1 MLRRIL
7 FGVSIPAMALGAV
20 LLSTSAS
27 LAQGHGGGGHGSGGH
42 GGGGHGANWGGGY
55 GGGGGWGR
63 GAVGFGL
70 GYGLGRYGGFGYGYP
85 SYYGGGGYGYPSYGY
100 GDSGYAPSYGYNNYY
115 SLGVPAYST
124 YPSDQQPYGTVVQP
138 GMADYSSAYGL
149 DNGALASAQAT
160 QNQNACLI
168 ELRVPANAQ
177 VWFNGQ
183 ATRQTGSQREFVSP
197 PLQPGQ
203 EYTYT
208 IRARWMQNGQPVD
221 QTRALQVAATER
233 HTVNF
238 MAASNQR
245 GANVPPAS
253 FDNGAP
259 PTNLEKGTP
268 PANVNPNW
276 NVAPTTQPVR
286 NPDQLRAAPPSR
298 RANPD
303 AQQNQAPRHN
313 PVP

>member
-20 LLSTSAS
+20 LLSTAPS
-27 LAQGHGGGGHGSGGH
+27 LGQGHGGGGA
-42 GGGGHGANWGGGY
+42 HGANWGGG
-55 GGGGGWGR
+55 WGR
-63 GAVGFGL
+63 GAAGFGL
-70 GYGLGRYGGFGYGYP
+70 DYGLGRYGGLGYGYP
-85 SYYGGGGYGYPSYGY
+85 SYYRGWGYGYPSYGY
-100 GDSGYAPSYGYNNYY
+100 YDSGYGPNYGSNNYY
-115 SLGVPAYST
+115 GFGVPAYSA

-138 GMADYSSAYGL
+138 GMGAYSSAYGGF
-149 DNGALASAQAT
+149 NEGQGASAAAT
-160 QNQNACLI
+160 QNENACQI
-168 ELRVPANAQ
+168 GLRVPADAQ

-183 ATRQTGSQREFVSP
+183 AMRQTGSQREFVSP

-221 QTRALQVAATER
+221 QTRNLQVAASER

-238 MAASNQR
+238 MAASDQR
-245 GANVPPAS
+245 GEIMPPAS

-259 PTNLEKGTP
+259 PTHLDKGAR
-268 PANVNPNW
+268 PANVNPNP
-276 NVAPTTQPVR
+276 NIPPTTQPVR
-286 NPDQLRAAPPSR
+286 NPDQLRDAPPLR
-298 RANPD
+298 PTDPRAQP
-303 AQQNQAPRHN
+303 NQAPRRN